1 MDTPYIAQN
10 PVDDFGQRFSA
21 LKFSATLGA
30 AADTS
35 LTVPD
40 SSPRYKALIRGG
52 LDGVIWVALGAAA
65 AVPVGASLAAVS
77 SEMVPVNGELCREVK
92 AGEVLHFI
100 CTAGAEVSVVFYAI
114 GSNN

>member
-10 PVDDFGQRFSA
+10 PVDAFGQRFSG
-21 LKFSATLGA
+21 LNFSATLA
-30 AADTS
+30 AATDTT

-40 SSPRYKALIRGG
+40 SSPRYKAVIKGG
-52 LDGVIWVALGAAA
+52 LDAVVWVALGATA

-77 SEMVPVNGELCREVK
+77 SEMVPVNGELCREVR
-92 AGEVLHFI
+92 ASDVLHFI
-100 CTAGAEVSVVFYAI
+100 CTAGGEVGVTFFAL